1 METSQVEDALR
12 NCEFFKSMDI
22 TRVSEISALG
32 RVEVFEAGEDIF
44 RQGDFGEKIYVIA
57 EGHVYLDY
65 TGGGLF
71 GQSQVQRHHD

>member
-32 RVEVFEAGEDIF
+32 HVEVFEAGEDIF
-44 RQGDFGEKIYVIA
+44 RQGDFGEKI
-57 EGHVYLDY
+57 
-65 TGGGLF
+65 
-71 GQSQVQRHHD
+71 